1 MILNR
6 QSPHCSGNAALCS
19 SECSSQLA
27 QVQAVSAL
35 LSQQAEVPCSAYQLA
50 CACASHTMLQ
60 QGGDQLLQGTLWQL
74 ICTLCRNTKRQNGW
88 RWCLVVVSCG
98 GGGGGSTAAEPL
110 AAHQVREE
118 EGRPL
123 ADMGCVH
130 MHVERNQHPGSA
142 HAPSTKSKHSFKKP

>member
-1 MILNR
+1 
-6 QSPHCSGNAALCS
+6 
-19 SECSSQLA
+19 
-27 QVQAVSAL
+27 VQAVSAL